1 MGEETESER
10 RRSREL
16 EELKREAEHSNLAK
30 SRVLAAASH
39 DVRQPLHALG
49 LFAQQ
54 LRGEVRET
62 RARATLER
70 LDRSLGALGQMLGR
84 LFDMSKIESRN
95 IEPDVEVFEL
105 GALLERVADEFE
117 ETARAKGLQL
127 VIEPSTFTVTS
138 DLTLLGR
145 ILQNFIANAIQ
156 YTDAGEI
163 RVETHRRGASVRIE
177 VHDSGIGIPEE
188 KQGAVFDEFVR
199 LDASRGEGLGLG
211 LSIVSGLAKLLAHE
225 VGIEASPLGGTC
237 FYVSVPIALSV
248 EETRDSMLPL
258 ANLGLDGHLVAV
270 IDDDLAVLEG
280 MRALIESWGCEVLVA
295 QDSEDLLAGLESR
308 GRAPEILLADYRLA
322 NGATGIQA
330 IEEMRER
337 WGSDLAAL
345 VITGETSRETADEL
359 RRNGLIHLT
368 KPVPPHKLRAVLLEL
383 MRDAA

>member
-1 MGEETESER
+1 MI
-10 RRSREL
+10 RS
-16 EELKREAEHSNLAK
+16 
-30 SRVLAAASH
+30 
-39 DVRQPLHALG
+39 
-49 LFAQQ
+49 
-54 LRGEVRET
+54 
-62 RARATLER
+62 
-70 LDRSLGALGQMLGR
+70 
-84 LFDMSKIESRN
+84 
-95 IEPDVEVFEL
+95 
-105 GALLERVADEFE
+105 
-117 ETARAKGLQL
+117 
-127 VIEPSTFTVTS
+127 EPSTFTVTS

-188 KQGAVFDEFVR
+188 KQGAVFEEFVR
-199 LDASRGEGLGLG
+199 LHASRGEGLGLG

-345 VITGETSRETADEL
+345 VITGETTREIVDEM

-368 KPVPPHKLRAVLLEL
+368 KPVPTRA
-383 MRDAA
+383 DS